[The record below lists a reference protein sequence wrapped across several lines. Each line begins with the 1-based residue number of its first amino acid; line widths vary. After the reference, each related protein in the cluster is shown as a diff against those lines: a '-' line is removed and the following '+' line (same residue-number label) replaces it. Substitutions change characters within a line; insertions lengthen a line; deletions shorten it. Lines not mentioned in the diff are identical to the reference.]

1 MYLFCSMSPRSLCGT
16 SYGSRLRGIRFLRV
30 ALFVAFALVPLAMQG
45 QNEDV
50 RRSADGVW
58 QRYYDML
65 ADDEDVENGTAEN
78 VYDMLAD
85 LAANPINLN
94 RVTRDDLER
103 LVFLSDRQRED
114 IAEYVDRY
122 GPVRTVGE
130 LAMLPSL
137 DAVRCRLL
145 QCCMYAGEGR
155 ARRLS
160 ARRRQGLSRTE
171 IQALG
176 TLPCGLRAVA

>member
-1 MYLFCSMSPRSLCGT
+1 MSLRTVCGASRGSQSCGISL
-16 SYGSRLRGIRFLRV
+16 RRV
-30 ALFVAFALVPLAMQG
+30 AAFVAFALLSVVVCG
-45 QNEDV
+45 QNANV
-50 RRSADGVW
+50 RGADDGVW
-58 QRYYDML
+58 QHYYDML

-137 DAVRCRLL
+137 DAVRCRL
-145 QCCMYAGEGR
+145 ERVGR
-155 ARRLS
+155 DGCFRLS
-160 ARRRQGLSRTE
+160 TRCL
-171 IQALG
+171 
-176 TLPCGLRAVA
+176 AVAAAS